1 MRVSGCEEVS
11 GNSNRAPGKN
21 SFFNLHSLV
30 ILDGV
35 DSVRAYVDYT
45 LDKRATL
52 LALFGGRVDAC
63 DADPYLLKAAKF
75 HGVRVARACPVCK
88 KPSLV
93 ELRYTFGDQL
103 GQYSGRIK
111 SDKELAQ
118 MEKEF
123 GEFRV
128 YVVEVCRECSWNHL
142 CASFLLGDG
151 IFRKPPR
158 RQRTLEDEDWVK
170 R

>member
-1 MRVSGCEEVS
+1 MH
-11 GNSNRAPGKN
+11 AGKS
-21 SFFNLHSLV
+21 SFFNLPILV
-30 ILDGV
+30 ILNFV
-35 DSVRAYVDYT
+35 KSQRAHIDYT

-52 LALFGGRVDAC
+52 MALYRGAVNAC
-63 DADPYLLKAAKF
+63 DADPYLLRAAKF
-75 HGVRVARACPVCK
+75 HGMKVERLCPVCK
-88 KPSLV
+88 KKSLV

-103 GQYSGRIK
+103 GQFSGRIK
-111 SDKELAQ
+111 SMDELAE

-128 YVVEVCRECSWNHL
+128 YIVEVCRECSWNHL
-142 CASFLLGDG
+142 CVSFILGDG
-151 IFRKPPR
+151 IERKVPR